1 MTKTVVVVNVL
12 HWSVSILKK
21 RQIIFKGEGGGK
33 ILVFLVFSCVVGRI
47 TLQPNKSVKF
57 HALQVKPF

>member
-21 RQIIFKGEGGGK
+21 RQIIFKGEGGGQNISFSG
-33 ILVFLVFSCVVGRI
+33 ILVRGGTYYAS
-47 TLQPNKSVKF
+47 TK
-57 HALQVKPF
+57 